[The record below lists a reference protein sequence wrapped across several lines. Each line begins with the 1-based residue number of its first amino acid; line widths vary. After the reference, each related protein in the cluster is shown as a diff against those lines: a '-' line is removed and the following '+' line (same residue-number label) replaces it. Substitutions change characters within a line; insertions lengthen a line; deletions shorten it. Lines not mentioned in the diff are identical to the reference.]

1 MQNESKKSW
10 GRGVIARYREYLPV
24 SQATPVVTL
33 GEGSTPLIETPKLS
47 DRIGARVFVKYEG
60 LNPTGSF
67 KDRGMTVAVSKALE
81 RGAQALICAS
91 TGNTS
96 ASAAAYAARAGIRC
110 AVILPA
116 GKIASGK
123 MVQAIAHGAR
133 VVSIDGNFDDAL
145 RIVRELGDQGEFAIV
160 NSINPDRI
168 AGQKTAA
175 FEIVDE
181 LGDAPDIHVLPL
193 GNAGNLTA
201 YAAGYS
207 EYKKLGKSRGLPRM
221 IGIQAEHAA
230 PVFHRRV
237 IEKPE
242 TVASAIRIGNPA
254 SWEAAQRAIDDS
266 GGAVEIV
273 TDREILE
280 AQSWL
285 AQTEGIFV
293 EPASAAPIAGLLK
306 LAREK
311 RRDLMPKDLTVVCT
325 CTGHG
330 LKDPEIV
337 SAKFSQAAPV
347 APNIEAVREAITRSC
362 QKADHI
368 AKPRLACRSSFYQTP
383 RFHDA
388 PDRSK
393 IRRHIGRRRRQ
404 NL

>member
-10 GRGVIARYREYLPV
+10 SRGVIPRYREYLPV
-24 SQATPVVTL
+24 SDGTPVITL
-33 GEGSTPLIETPKLS
+33 GEGSTPVVFASRLS
-47 DRIGARVFVKYEG
+47 ERVGCRVFIKCEG

-67 KDRGMTVAVSKALE
+67 KDRGMTVAVSKAVE
-81 RGAQALICAS
+81 RGAQGLICAS

-123 MVQAIAHGAR
+123 LVQAIAHGAR
-133 VVSIDGNFDDAL
+133 IISINGNFDDAL
-145 RIVRELGDQGEFAIV
+145 RIVRELGDKGEFAIV

-175 FEIVDE
+175 FEVIDE
-181 LGDAPDIHVLPL
+181 LGDAPDIHILPL

-207 EYKKLGKSRGLPRM
+207 EYRQLGKARVLPRM
-221 IGIQAEHAA
+221 IGIQAERAA
-230 PVFHRRV
+230 PVFYRRI
-237 IEKPE
+237 IERPE

-254 SWEAAQRAIDDS
+254 SWESAQRAIDES
-266 GGAVEIV
+266 HGSVEIV
-273 TDREILE
+273 TDEEILE

-285 AQTEGIFV
+285 AKTEGIFV
-293 EPASAAPIAGLLK
+293 EPASAAPIAGLFK
-306 LAREK
+306 LAKAK
-311 RRDLMPKDLTVVCT
+311 RSDLISENVTIVCT

-330 LKDPEIV
+330 LKDPEII

-347 APNIEAVREAITRSC
+347 AATLEAVREVISRS
-362 QKADHI
+362 
-368 AKPRLACRSSFYQTP
+368 
-383 RFHDA
+383 
-388 PDRSK
+388 
-393 IRRHIGRRRRQ
+393 
-404 NL
+404 

>member
-1 MQNESKKSW
+1 MQNESKKSS
-10 GRGVIARYREYLPV
+10 GGGVISRYRTYLPV
-24 SQATPVVTL
+24 SEATPIVTL
-33 GEGSTPLIETPKLS
+33 GEGSTPLVFAPRLS
-47 DRIGARVFVKYEG
+47 ERIDCQVFIKCEG

-67 KDRGMTVAVSKALE
+67 KDRGMTVAVSKAVE
-81 RGAQALICAS
+81 QDAQALICAS

-123 MVQAIAHGAR
+123 LVQAIAHGAR
-133 VVSIDGNFDDAL
+133 IVSINGNFDDAL
-145 RIVRELGDQGEFAIV
+145 RIVREFGNQGEFAIV

-175 FEIVDE
+175 FETIDE
-181 LGDAPDIHVLPL
+181 LGDAPDIHILPL

-207 EYKKLGKSRGLPRM
+207 EYKQVGKSRAVPRM

-230 PVFHRRV
+230 PIFHRHV

-242 TVASAIRIGNPA
+242 TIASAIRIGNPA

-293 EPASAAPIAGLLK
+293 EPASAAPIAGLLR

-311 RRDLMPKDLTVVCT
+311 RRDLMPKDATVVCT

-337 SAKFSQAAPV
+337 SAKFSQALPV
-347 APNIEAVREAITRSC
+347 APNIEAVREAITRS
-362 QKADHI
+362 
-368 AKPRLACRSSFYQTP
+368 
-383 RFHDA
+383 
-388 PDRSK
+388 
-393 IRRHIGRRRRQ
+393 
-404 NL
+404 